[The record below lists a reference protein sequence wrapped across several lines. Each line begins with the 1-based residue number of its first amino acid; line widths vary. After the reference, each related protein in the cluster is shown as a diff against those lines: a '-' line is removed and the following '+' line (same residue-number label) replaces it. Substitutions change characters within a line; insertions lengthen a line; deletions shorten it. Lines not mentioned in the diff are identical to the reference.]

1 MGFIIGNILVI
12 SNLAFPKAKKEKEGD
27 LVVGVKKRGGF
38 IKDNKY
44 QFKCAITSWK
54 CKRIFKSRAL
64 KLSKITLF

>member
-27 LVVGVKKRGGF
+27 LVVGVKKRGVF

-44 QFKCAITSWK
+44 QFKCAITS
-54 CKRIFKSRAL
+54 
-64 KLSKITLF
+64 